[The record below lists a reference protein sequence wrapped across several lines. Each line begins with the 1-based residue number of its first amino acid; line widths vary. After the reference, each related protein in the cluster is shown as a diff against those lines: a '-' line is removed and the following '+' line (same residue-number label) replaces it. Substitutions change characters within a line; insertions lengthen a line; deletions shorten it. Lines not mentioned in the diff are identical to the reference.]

1 MNEKLI
7 EEIDIKEYLMWR
19 YYFELI
25 KDYQYSCI
33 SFQRIAVGNIF
44 RRKNCK
50 ITLIR
55 DMFFIE
61 TEFRILKI
69 Y

>member
-19 YYFELI
+19 YYFEII

-33 SFQRIAVGNIF
+33 SFSKNC
-44 RRKNCK
+44 RRKY
-50 ITLIR
+50 
-55 DMFFIE
+55 F
-61 TEFRILKI
+61 
-69 Y
+69 